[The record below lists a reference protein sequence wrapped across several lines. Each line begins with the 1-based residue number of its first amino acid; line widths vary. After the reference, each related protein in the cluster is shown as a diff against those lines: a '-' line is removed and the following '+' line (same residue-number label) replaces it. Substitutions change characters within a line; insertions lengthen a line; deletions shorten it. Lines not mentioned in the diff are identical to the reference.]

1 MLPRVTLPKERGPTE
16 ARPRR
21 KAETD
26 QVFEGISE
34 GFRSAEPGRV
44 APRGM
49 EAIGSLRRLARQLH
63 NLLRRLPQIV
73 GHLKLEAGL
82 GQQLAAFVCIRPL

>member
-1 MLPRVTLPKERGPTE
+1 MLPRATLPKERGPTE

-44 APRGM
+44 APRGTG
-49 EAIGSLRRLARQLH
+49 AIGSLRRLARQPH
-63 NLLRRLPQIV
+63 NLLRRFPQIV
-73 GHLKLEAGL
+73 GHFKLEA
-82 GQQLAAFVCIRPL
+82 